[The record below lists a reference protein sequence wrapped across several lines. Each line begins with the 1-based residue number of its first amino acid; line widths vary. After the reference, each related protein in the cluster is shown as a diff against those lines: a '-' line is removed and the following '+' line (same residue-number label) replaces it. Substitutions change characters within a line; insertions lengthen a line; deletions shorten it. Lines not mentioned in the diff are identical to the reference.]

1 MRSNSTYIITID
13 GTSGSGKT
21 TISKSLVKKLG
32 FSLLDS
38 GKLYRSA
45 GFVYLQSKESFSD
58 SDNIKGVISKITMA
72 SNVVSNEFEIFFI
85 NKKIDHLLYSEEV
98 SESASIVSKIPEVRE
113 CMMKI
118 QKLCVKGKG
127 LIANGR
133 DMGTEVF
140 PEADLKLYVNA
151 NLDVRAKRRYDE
163 LKSKGEAVNLENIY
177 KSLKKRD
184 ESDTNR
190 LISPLRVPDNAEII
204 DTSYLNPDAIVDKIL
219 NFYTITKN

>member
-1 MRSNSTYIITID
+1 MRSSSTYIITID

-21 TISKSLVKKLG
+21 TISKSLAKKLG
-32 FSLLDS
+32 FNLLDS

-45 GFVYLQSKESFSD
+45 GFVYLKSTESFSNFN
-58 SDNIKGVISKITMA
+58 SIKEVISRITMT
-72 SNVVSNEFEIFFI
+72 SNIDSNEFEIFFE

-98 SESASIVSKIPEVRE
+98 SESASIVSQIPEVRE

-118 QKLCVKGKG
+118 QKLCVKGRG

-151 NLDVRAKRRYDE
+151 SLDIRAKRRYDE
-163 LKSKGEAVNLENIY
+163 LKSKGEDVTLENIH

-184 ESDTNR
+184 ESDTKR
-190 LISPLRVPDNAEII
+190 SISPLRVPDNAEII
-204 DTSYLNPDAIVDKIL
+204 DTSDLKPDAIVDKIL
-219 NFYTITKN
+219 NLYTITKN

>member
-1 MRSNSTYIITID
+1 MRSSSTYIITID

-21 TISKSLVKKLG
+21 TISKSLAKKLG
-32 FSLLDS
+32 FNLLDS

-45 GFVYLQSKESFSD
+45 GFVYLKSTESFSNFN
-58 SDNIKGVISKITMA
+58 SIKEVISRITMS
-72 SNVVSNEFEIFFI
+72 SNIDSNEFEIFFE

-98 SESASIVSKIPEVRE
+98 SESASIVSQIPEVRE

-118 QKLCVKGKG
+118 QKLCVKGRG

-140 PEADLKLYVNA
+140 PEADLKLFVNA
-151 NLDVRAKRRYDE
+151 SLDIRAKRRYDE
-163 LKSKGEAVNLENIY
+163 LKSKGEDVTLENIH

-184 ESDTNR
+184 ESDTKR
-190 LISPLRVPDNAEII
+190 SISPLRVPDNAEII
-204 DTSYLNPDAIVDKIL
+204 DTSDLKPDAIVDKIL
-219 NFYTITKN
+219 NLYTITKN

>member
-1 MRSNSTYIITID
+1 MEQIFVKDFVHETEIGVYQSEFGKKQRLKFNVFLTID
-13 GTSGSGKT
+13 
-21 TISKSLVKKLG
+21 
-32 FSLLDS
+32 
-38 GKLYRSA
+38 
-45 GFVYLQSKESFSD
+45 YLNKNKN
-58 SDNIKGVISKITMA
+58 DNIKDVISKITME

-85 NKKIDHLLYSEEV
+85 NKKIDHLLYTEEV

-118 QKLCVKGKG
+118 QKQCVKGEG

-163 LKSKGEAVNLENIY
+163 LKSKGEDVNLEDIHE
-177 KSLKKRD
+177 SLKKRD

-190 LISPLRVPDNAEII
+190 LISPLRVPDNAKII
-204 DTSYLNPDAIVDKIL
+204 DTSDLKPDAIVDKIL
-219 NFYTITKN
+219 NLYTITKN

>member
-1 MRSNSTYIITID
+1 MRSSSTYIITID

-21 TISKSLVKKLG
+21 TISKSLAKKLG
-32 FSLLDS
+32 FNLLDS

-45 GFVYLQSKESFSD
+45 GFVYLKSTESFSNFN
-58 SDNIKGVISKITMA
+58 SIKEVISRITMS
-72 SNVVSNEFEIFFI
+72 SNIDSNEFEIFFE

-98 SESASIVSKIPEVRE
+98 SESASIVSQIPEVRE

-118 QKLCVKGKG
+118 QKLCVKGRG

-151 NLDVRAKRRYDE
+151 SLDIRAKRRYDE
-163 LKSKGEAVNLENIY
+163 LKSKGEDVTLENIH

-184 ESDTNR
+184 ESDTKR
-190 LISPLRVPDNAEII
+190 SISPLRVPDNAEII
-204 DTSYLNPDAIVDKIL
+204 DTSDLKPDAIVDKIL
-219 NFYTITKN
+219 NLYTITKN

>member
-21 TISKSLVKKLG
+21 TISKSLAKKLG

-58 SDNIKGVISKITMA
+58 SHNIKGVISKITMA
-72 SNVVSNEFEIFFI
+72 SNMVSNEFEIFFN

-133 DMGTEVF
+133 DMGTVVF
-140 PEADLKLYVNA
+140 KDAKLKIYLTATVE
-151 NLDVRAKRRYDE
+151 VRARRRYLE
-163 LKSKGEAVNLENIY
+163 LQKRGQEVNMPDLIADIEQ
-177 KSLKKRD
+177 RD
-184 ESDTNR
+184 FKDSSRE
-190 LISPLRVPDNAEII
+190 LSPLLPADDAYVI
-204 DTSYLNPDAIVDKIL
+204 DSSEMSLEEVLMISKNLIEEEYL
-219 NFYTITKN
+219 

>member
-1 MRSNSTYIITID
+1 MKSNSTYIITID

-21 TISKSLVKKLG
+21 TISRSLAKKLS

-45 GFVYLQSKESFSD
+45 GFIYLQSQESFSD
-58 SDNIKGVISKITMA
+58 MNSIKELISKITMS
-72 SNVVSNEFEIFFI
+72 SNSDSNEYEIFYD
-85 NKKIDHLLYSEEV
+85 NKKIDNLLYSEEV

-118 QKLCVKGKG
+118 QRLCVKGRG

-140 PEADLKLYVNA
+140 PEANLKLYVNA
-151 NLDVRAKRRYDE
+151 SLEIRAKRRYEE
-163 LKSKGEAVNLENIY
+163 LKSKGEDVNLENIY
-177 KSLKKRD
+177 KSLQKRD

-190 LISPLRVPDNAEII
+190 IISPLRVPNNAEII
-204 DTSYLNPDAIVDKIL
+204 DTSDLTPDAIVDKIL
-219 NFYTITKN
+219 NLYTITKN